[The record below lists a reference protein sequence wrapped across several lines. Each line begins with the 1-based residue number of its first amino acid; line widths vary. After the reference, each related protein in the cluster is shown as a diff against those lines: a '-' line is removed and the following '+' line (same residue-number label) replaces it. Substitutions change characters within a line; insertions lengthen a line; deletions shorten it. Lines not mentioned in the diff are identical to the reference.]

1 MLLNLVHVIRIICAS
16 AVVVPE
22 VVAYVCCNVPDEHAC
37 GEINTAADGGLN
49 QGFHFW
55 KLKFIRV
62 TDKEDKQDIS
72 EISDQIQI
80 KFNLN
85 LSKFKQNLYEKDR
98 YFFIDSYG

>member
-1 MLLNLVHVIRIICAS
+1 MKVEENGRQRTH
-16 AVVVPE
+16 
-22 VVAYVCCNVPDEHAC
+22 
-37 GEINTAADGGLN
+37 G
-49 QGFHFW
+49 QGFHFR
-55 KLKFIRV
+55 KLKFIGV

-98 YFFIDSYG
+98 YFLIGTYG